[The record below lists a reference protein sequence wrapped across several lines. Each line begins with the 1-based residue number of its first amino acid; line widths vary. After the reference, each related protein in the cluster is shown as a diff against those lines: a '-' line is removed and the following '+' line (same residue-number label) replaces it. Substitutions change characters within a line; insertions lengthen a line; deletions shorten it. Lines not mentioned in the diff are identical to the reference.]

1 MKLKAKQYREFIIG
15 CINLYGIIDS
25 NDAFKI
31 LKTYYPDATKKE
43 FLEDLK
49 ERNHR
54 FTKDY
59 SIWTTSKRNTYLI
72 TFDRIDDEEIDYL
85 LDLQNDKPFYIP
97 QTYEQFLK
105 AITYETFKNENKKL
119 INDFIKFLA
128 KNHEKHN
135 SKLADITLSVL
146 YEDIRDMDKI
156 KDINPVEICL
166 KRFNLWGYKID
177 DDNIDEY
184 VFYLQEMMNSIR
196 YYANRGYTPKELV
209 EAHGPIDPNKLT
221 MSIGP
226 NMRKMFESG
235 ELDIKEYVDGIINS
249 DLPLSVKKSLFDELN
264 EIMDEIENTPKA

>member
-1 MKLKAKQYREFIIG
+1 MKLKAKQYREFIMG
-15 CINLYGIIDS
+15 CINLYGLIDS

-49 ERNHR
+49 ERNHKY
-54 FTKDY
+54 TKDY
-59 SIWTTSKRNTYLI
+59 SIWATSKRNVYLI

-85 LDLQNDKPFYIP
+85 IGLQNDKPFYVP
-97 QTYEQFLK
+97 QKYEQFLK
-105 AITYETFKNENKKL
+105 AASYETFKNENKKL
-119 INDFIKFLA
+119 INGFIKFLA
-128 KNHEKHN
+128 NNHMKHN
-135 SKLADITLSVL
+135 SHLADVTLSVL

-166 KRFNLWGYKID
+166 KRLNLWEYNIN
-177 DDNIDEY
+177 DDNIEEY
-184 VFYLQEMMNSIR
+184 VLHLQEMMNSIR
-196 YYANRGYTPKELV
+196 YYANRGHTPKELIKNK
-209 EAHGPIDPNKLT
+209 PLDLNKLT

-249 DLPLSVKKSLFDELN
+249 DLPFSVKKSLLDELN
-264 EIMDEIENTPKA
+264 EIMDEIDNTAKA